1 MNFICIDAGTKLNN
15 NIDLKEQL
23 MLFRAMTNADVLH
36 HHESATKRKMVE
48 RNTNMKI
55 WVAGT
60 TLKSEYRTHLNIM
73 KTIAPPHLHDALQ
86 LALPRKA

>member
-1 MNFICIDAGTKLNN
+1 MNN

-36 HHESATKRKMVE
+36 HRESATKRKMVE
-48 RNTNMKI
+48 RNTNMNI

-60 TLKSEYRTHLNIM
+60 TLKSGYRTHLNIM
-73 KTIAPPHLHDALQ
+73 KTIAPPNLHDALQ
-86 LALPRKA
+86 LALPRSA